1 MSKSFAF
8 WSVPEY
14 LNGAAEYIYMEPK
27 PILGILLITLVAV
40 VVISGC
46 VQEGQPQGTQETQ
59 QSQPQTEIN
68 LENNVLSVKIHPTEG
83 NKISGIVTVTFESVP
98 SEAGKILVML
108 SPQDMEHTDDPFSE
122 PNVVAQFLEPDTKEA
137 FVDTTKVENG
147 VYNLAVTVSP
157 EVEREGYPW
166 IAVVQTQV
174 LVNNE

>member
-1 MSKSFAF
+1 
-8 WSVPEY
+8 
-14 LNGAAEYIYMEPK
+14 MEPK
-27 PILGILLITLVAV
+27 QILGILLLAVVGV

-46 VQEGQPQGTQETQ
+46 VQEGQPQGTQENQ
-59 QSQPQTEIN
+59 QTQTEIN
-68 LENNVLSVKIHPTEG
+68 LENNGLSVRIHPTEG

-98 SEAGKILVML
+98 SGAGKLLVML
-108 SPQDMEHTDDPFSE
+108 SPQNMEHTDDPFNE

-137 FVDTTKVENG
+137 FIDTRKVENG
-147 VYNLAVTVSP
+147 VYNLGVTVSP